1 MSATKP
7 PHQNPALPDFW
18 DHRFRGNVTPWDA
31 GCVPAD
37 LQAFVRTCADRQA
50 TPRVLIPGCGSAYEA
65 RHLAE
70 LGWRV
75 TAIDFSAAAIEAA
88 RATLGANADCLMQ
101 ADFFDFAAEAPFDI
115 LYERA
120 FLCALPRRLWPDY
133 ARRAAQLLRPEGLLA
148 GYFYFSNDP
157 KGPPFG
163 TSAAALQSLLSPWF
177 ALEHDEAVH
186 DSIAVFQGKERWQ
199 LWRRKSD
206 KHEA

>member
-31 GCVPAD
+31 GRVPDD
-37 LQAFVRTCADRQA
+37 LRAFVRAFGDRQVA
-50 TPRVLIPGCGSAYEA
+50 PRVLIPGCGSAYEA

-88 RATLGANADCLMQ
+88 RATLGPYADCLML
-101 ADFFDFAAEAPFDI
+101 ADFFAFDAGAPYD
-115 LYERA
+115 LMYERA
-120 FLCALPRRLWPDY
+120 FLCALPRRLWADY
-133 ARRAAQLLRPEGLLA
+133 ARRSAELLDAEGLLV
-148 GYFYFSNDP
+148 GYFFYSNEP

-163 TSAAALQSLLSPWF
+163 TTREELQTLLSPWF
-177 ALEHDEAVH
+177 ALVDDEPAS
-186 DSIAVFQGKERWQ
+186 DSIPVFAGKERWQ
-199 LWRRKSD
+199 VWRRNRSTS
-206 KHEA
+206 A